1 VRRVYNA
8 KEVTFMNDNQETE
21 ILRVRLAWG
30 WRGAHDTAERGDILV
45 VVDTLRFSTAAATA
59 VHLGALIYP
68 CATDEALYT
77 ALAQRVG
84 GEVALHHPASPA
96 PTRFSLSPRSFLA
109 VEPGVRVVLP
119 SPNGS
124 TCSQYGSRAPA
135 LFVGALVNAQAV
147 AGAVSHLL
155 YGADHLNVTVLA
167 CGERWRVPDE
177 EGALRFAVE
186 DYLGAG
192 AILSS
197 LAFPQTAEAQVCVA
211 AFRSMRDQLDTALWE
226 CESGQELRAKGL
238 GEDVRFAAQLN
249 VYDTAPILRGER
261 LEAFV
266 ADKGYIPA

>member
-1 VRRVYNA
+1 
-8 KEVTFMNDNQETE
+8 MNDDHDAE
-21 ILRVRLAWG
+21 IPRVRLAWG
-30 WRGAHDTAERGDILV
+30 RRGAYAAAERGDILV

-59 VHLGALIYP
+59 VHHGALIYP
-68 CATDEALYT
+68 CAPDEALYT

-84 GEVALHHPASPA
+84 GEVALHHAAA
-96 PTRFSLSPRSFLA
+96 PTLTRFSLSPRSFLA
-109 VEPGVRVVLP
+109 VEPGTRVVLP

-155 YGADHLNVTVLA
+155 NSASHRNVTVLA
-167 CGERWRVPDE
+167 CGERWRTPDE
-177 EGALRFAVE
+177 EGALRCALE

-192 AILSS
+192 AILSALPFS
-197 LAFPQTAEAQVCVA
+197 QTVEAQMCAA
-211 AFRSMRDQLDTALWE
+211 AFRAMEDQLDAALWE

-249 VYDTAPILRGER
+249 VYDTAPVLRGER

-266 ADKGYIPA
+266 ADEGRVLG

>member
-1 VRRVYNA
+1 
-8 KEVTFMNDNQETE
+8 MNDEHDAGAP
-21 ILRVRLAWG
+21 RARLAWG
-30 WRGAHDTAERGDILV
+30 RRGAHVAAKRGDILV

-59 VHLGALIYP
+59 VHRGALLYP

-84 GEVALHHPASPA
+84 GEVALHHAAA
-96 PTRFSLSPRSFLA
+96 PIFTRYSLSPRSFLT
-109 VEPGVRVVLP
+109 VEPGARVVLP

-124 TCSQYGSRAPA
+124 TCSQYGSQAPA

-155 YGADHLNVTVLA
+155 TGDSSLNVTVLA
-167 CGERWRVPDE
+167 CGERWRTPDE

-192 AILSS
+192 AILSTLS
-197 LAFPQTAEAQVCVA
+197 FSQTMEAQVCAA
-211 AFRSMRDQLDTALWE
+211 AFQAMQGQLGAALWE
-226 CESGQELRAKGL
+226 CEGGQELRAKGL

-266 ADKGYIPA
+266 ADEGGSLT